1 MRELLLV
8 ALGGAAGSV
17 ARVLTAGLVYRV
29 ISPAFPWGTFSVN
42 LMGSLFFGVFVGV
55 GAARGGLSPDARA
68 LLLPGLLGGFTTFS
82 AFSFETV
89 ELLTQGFPGRAL
101 VNVIGQVALGAAA
114 LWAGLRI
121 GSAL

>member
-17 ARVLTAGLVYRV
+17 ARVLTTGLVYRFL
-29 ISPAFPWGTFSVN
+29 SPTFPWGTFSVN

-55 GAARGGLSPDARA
+55 GAARGGLATDVRA

-82 AFSFETV
+82 ALSFETV

>member
-1 MRELLLV
+1 MRELTLV
-8 ALGGAAGSV
+8 AIGGAAGSV
-17 ARVLTAGLVYRV
+17 ARVLTTGLVYRF

-42 LMGSLFFGVFVGV
+42 VIGSMVFGVFVGV
-55 GAARGGLSPDARA
+55 GAGRGALSPDTRA

-89 ELLTQGFPGRAL
+89 ELLTQGFAGRAL
-101 VNVIGQVALGAAA
+101 VNVIGQVTLGAAA